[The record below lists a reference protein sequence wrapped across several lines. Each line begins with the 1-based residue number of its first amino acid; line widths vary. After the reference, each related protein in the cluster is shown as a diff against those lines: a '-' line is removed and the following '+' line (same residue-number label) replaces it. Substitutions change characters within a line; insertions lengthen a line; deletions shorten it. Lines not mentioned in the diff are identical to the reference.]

1 MNIKWMWIGIS
12 IIITAMWSGI
22 SIEHYSNSQKEIA
35 FAKAGLQQCVQPGK
49 IRDEIVWKK
58 ECK

>member
-1 MNIKWMWIGIS
+1 MWIGIS